1 MLEDFKKTYE
11 ARKNTELKIK
21 GLEKEIDNF
30 KSELGNIM
38 NECNHDI
45 AFIIYDYRPR
55 KVGLLTYC
63 ICPACGKIE
72 YISMANKIYDTVF
85 RNSRIIDLTDES
97 IEYTKD
103 NLNIIQTCFFET
115 IGNVDEYEL
124 EQMIVEKIK
133 ENKIKTRSLS
143 ILDRLNN

>member
-1 MLEDFKKTYE
+1 MLEDFRKTYE
-11 ARKNTELKIK
+11 ARKNTESKIK
-21 GLEKEIDNF
+21 ELENEIDNL
-30 KSELGNIM
+30 KDELGNIM

-45 AFIIYDYRPR
+45 AFTIYDYRPR

-72 YISMANKIYDTVF
+72 YISMANKIYETVF
-85 RNSRIIDLTDES
+85 KNSRIIDLTDES

-115 IGNVDEYEL
+115 IGTVNEYEL
-124 EQMIVEKIK
+124 ERMIVDKIK
-133 ENKIKTRSLS
+133 ENKVRTRSLS
-143 ILDRLNN
+143 IEDRLNN